1 MKRQGSENPVG
12 MREVARRAGVSTIT
26 VSRVLANSGN
36 VSPETR
42 ERVTKAV
49 QELGYI
55 PNLLARNFGLSRT
68 PLVGVIV
75 PTVAN
80 LMFADKIEALAE
92 ELRPHGL
99 QLLVTHSAYS
109 VETEEL
115 LVEALVAQRPS
126 GIVLTGVTHSP
137 KTYELLRRTG
147 IPTVETWNLTKNPI
161 DMVVGFSNELAAE
174 AMVNY
179 LAQQGYR
186 HIGFVHPHLNAN
198 DRAVDRLRG
207 YRKAIKK
214 LGLPARPE
222 LERASNF
229 GFASGAAALT
239 DLVTNVKPLEAV
251 FFGNDA
257 LATGGLLEC
266 RRRNILVPEDL
277 GIAGFDDVDL
287 AGQLDPALT
296 TVRVPMREIG
306 RRAGQV
312 LLNRIKNPTAPT
324 EIVDLGFEIVSRQST
339 RAWRGNR

>member
-1 MKRQGSENPVG
+1 MKRQPVVSTVG
-12 MREVARRAGVSTIT
+12 MREVAERANVSTIT
-26 VSRVLANSGN
+26 VSRVLSGAAK
-36 VSPETR
+36 VSPKTR
-42 ERVTKAV
+42 ERVMKAV
-49 QELGYI
+49 EELGYI
-55 PNLLARNFGLSRT
+55 PNHLARNFGLSRT
-68 PLVGVIV
+68 PLIGVIV

-109 VETEEL
+109 TETEAL

-126 GIVLTGVTHSP
+126 GIVLTGVTHGP
-137 KTYELLRRTG
+137 RTHELLRRTG
-147 IPTVETWNLTKNPI
+147 IPTVETWNLTDNPI

-174 AMVNY
+174 AMVTH
-179 LAQQGYR
+179 LAAHGYR
-186 HIGFVHPHLNAN
+186 HIGFVHPHLEAN

-207 YRKAIKK
+207 YRNAVKK
-214 LGLPARPE
+214 LDLPARPE

-229 GFASGAAALT
+229 GFASGAAALA
-239 DLVTNVKPLEAV
+239 DLVANVRPLDAI

-266 RRRNILVPEDL
+266 GRRGIRVPEDL

-287 AGQLDPALT
+287 AGQLNPPLT

-306 RRAGQV
+306 RAAGK
-312 LLNRIKNPTAPT
+312 LLLERMQNPDEPAK
-324 EIVDLGFEIVSRQST
+324 VVNLGFEIVQRQST
-339 RAWRGNR
+339 RS